1 MSAPNKAKPVPIVA
15 AAASQMVLAS
25 RIESIKQEFSEA
37 MGWSGLQL
45 KPAEFDGL
53 VRAYAT
59 DKPLAIEAI
68 TKIIAHRLRL
78 DFLAKEREETDAVDR
93 FF

>member
-1 MSAPNKAKPVPIVA
+1 MAT
-15 AAASQMVLAS
+15 
-25 RIESIKQEFSEA
+25 RIESINQEFAAA
-37 MGWSGLQL
+37 MGWFGLKL

-59 DKPLAIEAI
+59 DEPLAIEAI
-68 TKIIAHRLRL
+68 TKIIAYRLRL
-78 DFLAKEREETDAVDR
+78 DFMAKEREEADAVDR